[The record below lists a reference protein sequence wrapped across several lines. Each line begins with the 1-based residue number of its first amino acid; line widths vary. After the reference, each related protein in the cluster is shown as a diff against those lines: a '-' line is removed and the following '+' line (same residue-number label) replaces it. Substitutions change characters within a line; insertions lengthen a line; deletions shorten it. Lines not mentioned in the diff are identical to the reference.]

1 MFGEQNSK
9 CDSYENIDTILMYP
23 FIKLQQGGNLII
35 TLSEVNLF
43 FVRTQMQ
50 RTETGS
56 SE

>member
-9 CDSYENIDTILMYP
+9 CDSNENIDTILMYP